1 MNGSAVFSSYLLM
14 SIVVVIGVMI
24 SLNFTDSY
32 AQQVDLEENT
42 RDLVFESVDLEFRT
56 EDIEG
61 GVKDIGGEVTGLEMT
76 ETETEVKI
84 ELSGDIL
91 FDFDMWD
98 IRSEAEQTLKNVA
111 QVINQYQGT
120 AVLVEG
126 HTDSKGSDSYN
137 QELSQKRADSIKDWL
152 VEYGEVDKTRINTR
166 GLGESKPVAAN
177 EKDDG
182 SDAPE
187 GRQKNRRVEITVKK

>member
-1 MNGSAVFSSYLLM
+1 M

-24 SLNFTDSY
+24 SLNLTDSY

-61 GVKDIGGEVTGLEMT
+61 GVKDIGGEVTDLEMT

-98 IRSEAEQTLKNVA
+98 IRPEAEQTLKNVA
-111 QVINQYQGT
+111 QVIDQYQGT
-120 AVLVEG
+120 AVLLEG
-126 HTDSKGSDSYN
+126 FGF
-137 QELSQKRADSIKDWL
+137 I
-152 VEYGEVDKTRINTR
+152 
-166 GLGESKPVAAN
+166 
-177 EKDDG
+177 
-182 SDAPE
+182 
-187 GRQKNRRVEITVKK
+187 

>member
-1 MNGSAVFSSYLLM
+1 M

-24 SLNFTDSY
+24 SLNLTDSY
-32 AQQVDLEENT
+32 AQQVDLKENT

-61 GVKDIGGEVTGLEMT
+61 GVKDIGGEVTDLEMT

-98 IRSEAEQTLKNVA
+98 IRPEAEQTLKNVA

-187 GRQKNRRVEITVKK
+187 GRQKNRRVEITVEK